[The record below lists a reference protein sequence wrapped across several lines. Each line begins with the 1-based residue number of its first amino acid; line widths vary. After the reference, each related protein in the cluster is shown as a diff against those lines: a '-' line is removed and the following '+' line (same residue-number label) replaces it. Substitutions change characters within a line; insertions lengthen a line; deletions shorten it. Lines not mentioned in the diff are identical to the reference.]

1 MNELFT
7 VIFTINAFI
16 TPIIPFFNLKSDNSL
31 IYFVNKYVIIGE
43 KILVFYSVIPLFLKW
58 MIGET
63 QQPKHLILTKH

>member
-16 TPIIPFFNLKSDNSL
+16 TPIIPFFNLRSDNSF

-43 KILVFYSVIPLFLKW
+43 KFSFFIR
-58 MIGET
+58 
-63 QQPKHLILTKH
+63 